1 MAGFKKNTLAIG
13 SIIILVFSIIAFVFV
28 PAAGGQWGSNTKT
41 MLGKWK
47 NKQLDYT
54 ADGLFFQEYRKL
66 HYSAETRGYL
76 RSDNKVQQEFVERQ
90 IMHAAFNASM
100 IQLAAQEEVL
110 NVGFYLPNKNINKML
125 MSYYT
130 DSTGA
135 YSEKLYTQTSE
146 QQRLA
151 NRRQVIDYLTAQ
163 RCIEDNFGTYDNIF
177 GLKTSSA
184 EIAFVQKMAEKERIF
199 KYVVFEES
207 QFPQEK
213 IRAYG
218 EEHTDLF
225 AEHNLLMLTFNSQ
238 EDANKT
244 AQALQKD
251 EITFE
256 DAVVTNSTK
265 LGTDSTGKLL
275 SSYRTTVNRTFPES
289 KDLDTVLKL
298 DVDEV
303 SPVVKTSSGYAI
315 VKCTAPVTAADF
327 TLPEIQDRVLS
338 YMKSN
343 ERGIIEDYLE
353 QKAKTFIEAAKIGGF
368 SQEASVNDLVVQT
381 SNPIALNY
389 GNAAMLPQI
398 SYQSDTFF
406 SAGIRNE
413 TIFKKAFALKQGEIS
428 EPVLLDSNVLVLQ
441 LEEEKAGSEET
452 KNNIANSYR
461 QFASFWYYEYPFAM
475 FAHQQLSWGQQTFID
490 FVLNS
495 KNFTDNSNAVFN

>member
-100 IQLAAQEEVL
+100 IQLAAQEEAL
-110 NVGFYLPNKNINKML
+110 NAGFYLPDKNINKAL
-125 MSYYT
+125 IPYYT

-298 DVDEV
+298 GVDEI
-303 SPVVKTSSGYAI
+303 SSVVKTSSGYAI
-315 VKCTAPVTAADF
+315 VKCTAPVTPADF
-327 TLPEIQDRVLS
+327 TLAETQDRVLS

-353 QKAKTFIEAAKIGGF
+353 QKAKTFIETAKIGGF
-368 SQEASVNDLVVQT
+368 LQEASVNDLVVQT
-381 SNPIALNY
+381 SNPITLNY

-413 TIFKKAFALKQGEIS
+413 TFFKKAFALKQGEIS

-495 KNFTDNSNAVFN
+495 KNFTDNFNAVFN

>member
-100 IQLAAQEEVL
+100 IQLAAQEEAL
-110 NVGFYLPNKNINKML
+110 NAGFYLPDKNINKAL
-125 MSYYT
+125 IPYYT

-275 SSYRTTVNRTFPES
+275 SPYRTTVNRTFPES

-327 TLPEIQDRVLS
+327 TLPETQDRVLS

-381 SNPIALNY
+381 SNPITLNY

-413 TIFKKAFALKQGEIS
+413 TFFKKAFALKQGEIS
-428 EPVLLDSNVLVLQ
+428 EPILLGSNVLVLQ